1 MNRFIDLLMF
11 LVAAIF
17 GIIMTI
23 VNGIVEV
30 FKMLFDLF

>member
-1 MNRFIDLLMF
+1 MSRFIDLLML

-23 VNGIVEV
+23 INGIVEI
-30 FKMLFDLF
+30 FKMLFDRF

>member
-1 MNRFIDLLMF
+1 MNRFIDLLML

-23 VNGIVEV
+23 INGIVEI

>member
-1 MNRFIDLLMF
+1 MSSFIDLLML

-17 GIIMTI
+17 GIIMAI
-23 VNGIVEV
+23 INGIVEI

>member
-1 MNRFIDLLMF
+1 MSNFIDLLML

-17 GIIMTI
+17 GIIMTTI
-23 VNGIVEV
+23 NGIVEI

>member
-1 MNRFIDLLMF
+1 MSRFIDLLML

-23 VNGIVEV
+23 VNGIVEI